1 MGLPIFFK
9 TNRLRTSFCLTLI
22 PLYPF
27 LHCSCPRRILT
38 DCLTE
43 RAFLTKPYVPFTI
56 SYVIIPKPAGK
67 IVIVS
72 HICLCL
78 PYYQLKVLLS
88 INDYYLSILTIR
100 LKGISII
107 CSSYLYRSSCLFFT
121 ILCGAS
127 GYVEQI
133 ATPSP

>member
-22 PLYPF
+22 PLHSF

-38 DCLTE
+38 DCLTKC
-43 RAFLTKPYVPFTI
+43 ALLTKPDMSILI
-56 SYVIIPKPAGK
+56 SYVIVPKPAGK
-67 IVIVS
+67 VVIVS